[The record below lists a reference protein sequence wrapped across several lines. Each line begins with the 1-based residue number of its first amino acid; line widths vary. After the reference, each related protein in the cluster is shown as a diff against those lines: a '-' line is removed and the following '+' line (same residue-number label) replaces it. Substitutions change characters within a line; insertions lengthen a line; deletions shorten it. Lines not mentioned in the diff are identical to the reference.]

1 MLVQEPPAKVTE
13 RIHQLGEKQS
23 CIYLIQGM
31 NPDSGE
37 PSYCLLGG
45 GMVTTGPEVERQV
58 LELGL
63 SPERIT
69 RYVIQHSHFDHC
81 GAVPYLKK
89 QWPWLELVASQR
101 SGELL
106 QKDKVV
112 EAVQSMNEVLLQR
125 QGKEDLSREPG
136 FCFEGLHV
144 DRPLAEGDR
153 VECGDLALEVM
164 EAPGHSS
171 CSIVLYEPWQ
181 QALFT
186 SDSAG
191 IPMGDDVFTAA
202 NSDFDRYQESLR
214 RMAEYPVQAVLP
226 EHFGARIGDDARG
239 FLDASVASADR
250 TRSLLEQ
257 TYRNNPDVDACSK
270 EVADRLM
277 QKMPDDFLP
286 GEIISIVV
294 GQMVKYIARQHQ
306 DSEK

>member
-191 IPMGDDVFTAA
+191 IPMGDDVFTA
-202 NSDFDRYQESLR
+202 EW
-214 RMAEYPVQAVLP
+214 AVL
-226 EHFGARIGDDARG
+226 ESGQHR
-239 FLDASVASADR
+239 
-250 TRSLLEQ
+250 
-257 TYRNNPDVDACSK
+257 PDVAVWGVVRAVDSGLGGFK
-270 EVADRLM
+270 RR
-277 QKMPDDFLP
+277 
-286 GEIISIVV
+286 EITVDSVPRPRFAERS
-294 GQMVKYIARQHQ
+294 VK
-306 DSEK
+306 